1 MNTKKFPALD
11 DFRLIAV
18 ILVVANHTRSAEGQF
33 LWLLTVLRRVAVPYF
48 IMVSGY
54 FLGRNQWRYTGR
66 FLKKTALLYGT
77 GVLLYLPLNWY
88 AGQLTPDFPRQVL
101 FDGSFYHLW
110 YLPALLLGAP
120 IAQRLSRLGQKKALL
135 IAGALYLMGL
145 GGDSYYG
152 FLPQGLTG
160 FYDIVFQVF
169 AYTRN
174 GLFYVPLFLLLGA
187 AEITLGQRISLAG
200 FLVSLSMLISEA
212 LLLYGA
218 GVQRFDSMYL
228 CFPFLMVFLFSL
240 LLNANQRERQGLRQL
255 TTLVYLLHPWCIV
268 LVRQG
273 ARAMGLCGL
282 LVENTFV
289 HFLTVLAISI
299 LLSYLLLLA
308 IPPQPYPKAR
318 AWIEL
323 NRVALRHNVEHLRSL
338 LPEGCALMPAV
349 KANAYGHGA
358 VLIAKELNRLGVR
371 AFCVATAE
379 EGVALRRHGVRG
391 EILVLGYTHPRQI
404 PLLQRYHL
412 TQTIVDANHAQQ
424 LNICGKKLRVHLKID
439 TGMHRLGI
447 PAEQKAE
454 IARMF
459 QMKNL
464 QIKGIFTHLCT
475 DETRS
480 GEDEAFSI
488 IQAAAFCEVLCD
500 LQKQGLSYG
509 KAHLLSSYGLLNYP
523 EFGGDYARVGIA
535 LYGVLSSRAGLEHC
549 PIELRPILS
558 LKARVALVKNLRK
571 GECAGYGFGY
581 MTECDRKIAVL
592 SIGYADGLPR
602 ALSCGQGRVLIK
614 GEEAPIIGRICMDQ
628 TLVDITDVPGVESG
642 DVAVLIGTS
651 KQREM
656 TAYDLAEA
664 NETITNEILSRLGKR
679 LSRIIV

>member
-1 MNTKKFPALD
+1 M
-11 DFRLIAV
+11 
-18 ILVVANHTRSAEGQF
+18 
-33 LWLLTVLRRVAVPYF
+33 
-48 IMVSGY
+48 
-54 FLGRNQWRYTGR
+54 
-66 FLKKTALLYGT
+66 
-77 GVLLYLPLNWY
+77 
-88 AGQLTPDFPRQVL
+88 
-101 FDGSFYHLW
+101 
-110 YLPALLLGAP
+110 
-120 IAQRLSRLGQKKALL
+120 
-135 IAGALYLMGL
+135 
-145 GGDSYYG
+145 
-152 FLPQGLTG
+152 
-160 FYDIVFQVF
+160 
-169 AYTRN
+169 
-174 GLFYVPLFLLLGA
+174 
-187 AEITLGQRISLAG
+187 
-200 FLVSLSMLISEA
+200 
-212 LLLYGA
+212 
-218 GVQRFDSMYL
+218 
-228 CFPFLMVFLFSL
+228 
-240 LLNANQRERQGLRQL
+240 
-255 TTLVYLLHPWCIV
+255 
-268 LVRQG
+268 
-273 ARAMGLCGL
+273 
-282 LVENTFV
+282 
-289 HFLTVLAISI
+289 
-299 LLSYLLLLA
+299 
-308 IPPQPYPKAR
+308 
-318 AWIEL
+318 
-323 NRVALRHNVEHLRSL
+323 
-338 LPEGCALMPAV
+338 
-349 KANAYGHGA
+349 
-358 VLIAKELNRLGVR
+358 
-371 AFCVATAE
+371 
-379 EGVALRRHGVRG
+379 
-391 EILVLGYTHPRQI
+391 
-404 PLLQRYHL
+404 QRYHL

-475 DETRS
+475 DEIRS
-480 GEDEAFSI
+480 GEDEAFTI